1 MGKAE
6 QAFAFLGSVTRSQ
19 LEGTALASEDLDE
32 LRVPVIE
39 EQASVTKRVVDTERV
54 TVRTRPEEQDV
65 VVREH
70 LSREHVDV
78 VRVAVDREIFE
89 VPAIRTEGD
98 VTIVPVVEERLV
110 VEKRLFLVEELH
122 LHRQVERTEV
132 EVPTT
137 LKRTRVEVDR
147 ETITPQENH

>member
-1 MGKAE
+1 MSDDV
-6 QAFAFLGSVTRSQ
+6 QRIPIV
-19 LEGTALASEDLDE
+19 
-32 LRVPVIE
+32 E
-39 EQASVTKRVVDTERV
+39 EQARVSKRVVETERV
-54 TVRTRPEEQDV
+54 SVRTRPEEQDV

-70 LSREHVDV
+70 LNREHVDV

-122 LHRQVERTEV
+122 LQRQVERTEV
-132 EVPTT
+132 SVPTT
-137 LKRTRVEVDR
+137 LKRTRVEVNR
-147 ETITPQENH
+147 EAITPQEDH

>member
-1 MGKAE
+1 MSDDV
-6 QAFAFLGSVTRSQ
+6 QRIPMV
-19 LEGTALASEDLDE
+19 
-32 LRVPVIE
+32 E
-39 EQASVTKRVVDTERV
+39 EQARVAKRVADTERV
-54 TVRTRPEEQDV
+54 TVRTRPEEQGV

-70 LSREHVDV
+70 LHREHVDV
-78 VRVAVDREIFE
+78 VRVAVNREIYE

-132 EVPTT
+132 AVPTM
-137 LKRTRVEVDR
+137 LKRTRVEVNRDAINP
-147 ETITPQENH
+147 EEDH

>member
-1 MGKAE
+1 MSDDV
-6 QAFAFLGSVTRSQ
+6 QRI
-19 LEGTALASEDLDE
+19 
-32 LRVPVIE
+32 PIIE
-39 EQASVTKRVVDTERV
+39 EQARVSKRVVDTERV

-70 LSREHVDV
+70 LTREHVDV

-110 VEKRLFLVEELH
+110 LEKRLFLVEELH

-132 EVPTT
+132 AVPTT
-137 LKRTRVEVDR
+137 LKRTQVDVDR
-147 ETITPQENH
+147 QPITEREEH

>member
-1 MGKAE
+1 MSDDV
-6 QAFAFLGSVTRSQ
+6 QRI
-19 LEGTALASEDLDE
+19 
-32 LRVPVIE
+32 PIIE
-39 EQASVTKRVVDTERV
+39 EQARVSKRVVDTERV

-89 VPAIRTEGD
+89 VPPIRTEGD

-110 VEKRLFLVEELH
+110 VEKRLFLIEELH
-122 LHRQVERTEV
+122 LHRQVEHTEV
-132 EVPTT
+132 AVPTT
-137 LKRTRVEVDR
+137 LKRTQVEVDR
-147 ETITPQENH
+147 QPITPQENQ

>member
-1 MGKAE
+1 MSDDV
-6 QAFAFLGSVTRSQ
+6 QRI
-19 LEGTALASEDLDE
+19 
-32 LRVPVIE
+32 PIIE
-39 EQASVTKRVVDTERV
+39 EQARVSKRVVDTERV

-89 VPAIRTEGD
+89 VPPIRTEGD

-110 VEKRLFLVEELH
+110 VEKRLFLIEELH
-122 LHRQVERTEV
+122 LHRQVEQTEV
-132 EVPTT
+132 AVPTT
-137 LKRTRVEVDR
+137 LKRTQVEVDR
-147 ETITPQENH
+147 QPITPEENH

>member
-1 MGKAE
+1 MSDDV
-6 QAFAFLGSVTRSQ
+6 QRIPIV
-19 LEGTALASEDLDE
+19 
-32 LRVPVIE
+32 E
-39 EQASVTKRVVDTERV
+39 EQARVTKRVVDIERV
-54 TVRTRPEEQDV
+54 SVRTRPEEQDV

-132 EVPTT
+132 AVPTT
-137 LKRTRVEVDR
+137 LKRTRVEVNRDAVH
-147 ETITPQENH
+147 PQEDH